1 MNTGQ
6 EDQVRAW
13 YIGSDRIQTIY
24 ECWTCECECECW
36 TPRLGV
42 VLPGT
47 PPQGLRFFFSATGW
61 LVHHHY
67 QCHQFFEGHQCHQ
80 FHQCLQ
86 SHQRHKC
93 FLSINVFF
101 SETIWTVG
109 VTYQSPHKKN
119 HHHWNHHYHQESH
132 QQPHHQHHWLHQRG
146 THCPKSSFS
155 NYNCSD
161 VLNQN

>member
-36 TPRLGV
+36 TLRLGV

-80 FHQCLQ
+80 FHQCNVFNPI
-86 SHQRHKC
+86 SV
-93 FLSINVFF
+93 INVF
-101 SETIWTVG
+101 SQLMSSRKLSGLLVWLTKAHTKKITIIEIITIIKK
-109 VTYQSPHKKN
+109 VTNSPIISIIDFIK
-119 HHHWNHHYHQESH
+119 E
-132 QQPHHQHHWLHQRG
+132 
-146 THCPKSSFS
+146 
-155 NYNCSD
+155 
-161 VLNQN
+161 